1 VRWSRRGTPGDPGR
15 PDADL
20 TFLTVRDATDLR
32 AVVRSV
38 LAGTGYEV
46 AVHGG
51 HVTTLDGREWGLWNL
66 AVQCHHHPRGREA
79 WPDLVTEHFTPLLH
93 PSASDSV
100 GSLDDDELRR
110 RLFLRLVPEDSLAGL
125 DRHRFEHAR
134 PWGDGLLEVPAVDLP
149 RTVVTLASDDLRAR
163 GRIGPLLARAR
174 HNLCSL
180 VRHVPLRREHLATDG
195 HWCTVVHGE
204 SFFTASLVLVLPELL
219 QHLEP
224 GVDLSA
230 GVVVATPHR
239 HQLAYRVLDGPRA
252 ALDALTLLPG
262 LAVDGWR
269 QSAGPISPHTFLW
282 RDGVVTRLTTLT
294 DTALEVHPGS
304 YLEGLLADAER
315 A

>member
-1 VRWSRRGTPGDPGR
+1 MRWSRRGTPDDAAR

-20 TFLTVRDATDLR
+20 TFLSVRDATDLR

-51 HVTTLDGREWGLWNL
+51 YVTTLDGREWGLWNL
-66 AVQCHHHPRGREA
+66 GVRCHHDPRGRDA
-79 WPDLVTEHFTPLLH
+79 WPALVTEHFTPLLH
-93 PSASDSV
+93 PGPSDSV
-100 GSLDDDELRR
+100 AALDDSELRE
-110 RLFLRLVPEDSLAGL
+110 RLVLRLVPEDSLGGL
-125 DRHRFEHAR
+125 DPGRFEHAR
-134 PWGDGLLEVPAVDLP
+134 RWSDGLLEVPAVDLP
-149 RTVVTLASDDLRAR
+149 RTVVTPASEDLRSR
-163 GRIGPLLARAR
+163 GRLGPLVARAR
-174 HNLCSL
+174 ENLCAL
-180 VRHVPLRREHLATDG
+180 VPRTPLRREHLAADG
-195 HWCTVVHGE
+195 HWCAVVHGE

-219 QHLEP
+219 EHLEP
-224 GVDLSA
+224 GADLSA
-230 GVVVATPHR
+230 GVVVAVPHR

-269 QSAGPISPHTFLW
+269 RSAGPISPHTFLW

-294 DTALEVHPGS
+294 ATSLEVHPDR
-304 YLEGLLADAER
+304 YLEGLIAEAER